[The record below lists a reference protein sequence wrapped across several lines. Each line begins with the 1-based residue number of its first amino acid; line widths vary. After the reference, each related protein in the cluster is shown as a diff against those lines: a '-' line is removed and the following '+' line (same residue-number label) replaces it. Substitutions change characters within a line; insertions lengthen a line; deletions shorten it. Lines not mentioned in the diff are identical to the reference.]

1 MFCPSLTGMGVHN
14 LRGKDDL
21 GSVLQ
26 PKGTAIIKRQFQ
38 AGYVL
43 LCVARPKE
51 GCIFEVGVESH
62 STLYQNPFSTP
73 LRSLYL
79 KRPKQRQRRD
89 DHSCANL
96 QSENI
101 VLFKRTVNDIL
112 LGCLGVE
119 LQSVAAAYTGL
130 CWQFVRGWTEH
141 AYLSCGLVLSSAR
154 SLRI

>member
-1 MFCPSLTGMGVHN
+1 MSEVKISHKVTFKNRQNITLELGETNQLSTSLRRPAMFCPSLTGMGVHN

-21 GSVLQ
+21 GSVRQ

-79 KRPKQRQRRD
+79 KRPKQR
-89 DHSCANL
+89 
-96 QSENI
+96 
-101 VLFKRTVNDIL
+101 
-112 LGCLGVE
+112 
-119 LQSVAAAYTGL
+119 
-130 CWQFVRGWTEH
+130 
-141 AYLSCGLVLSSAR
+141 
-154 SLRI
+154 